1 MVIVGR
7 CLPELEEKGL
17 VARGEASRA
26 TGVMVLERSG
36 EAACPSVQAG
46 VELGEVAELL
56 VESGRSW
63 EA

>member
-1 MVIVGR
+1 MVMVGP

-26 TGVMVLERSG
+26 VGVTVLERLG

-46 VELGEVAELL
+46 VKLGEVAELL
-56 VESGRSW
+56 VEARRSW